1 MPSGSIYTYVA
12 NVNPGDGT
20 NQIVTSQGTVPLG
33 GYGYFLPDEV
43 VIAESKG
50 LILEAGIVGPA
61 QPGSTGPRLVSTL
74 KSTSGTVPVADG
86 NGGYTWEAGGG
97 SSGVSSFNTRTGAV
111 TLSKTDVTAT
121 GLAASDVGAD
131 ASGAAAAAQAAA
143 EAASLPLAGG
153 TMSGAI
159 AMGSHKITG
168 LTNGSAS
175 SDAAAFG
182 QIPTALPPNGSAGGD
197 LTGTYPN
204 PTLGTSGVTAGS
216 YGSATAVA
224 VVTFDAKGRATTA
237 SSTNI
242 QIAESQVTSLTTDL
256 AAKAPIASPTFTG
269 TTTAPEFSASGLTG
283 ATAAS
288 RYVGATASGA
298 PASGTFAVGDFV
310 IDQTGYVWVCTT
322 AGTPGTWTKVGG
334 GGSGGLAAVASTG
347 TSGTPLVNGTGNL
360 ISWTAPNDGAL
371 HAFFI
376 ALIANCTSA
385 ATGGLVNSTWTDPIG
400 NNHTAEVLAANLT
413 SGAHTTANG
422 ANNFGAYSPISP
434 NTTVAL
440 NQDSALTAGAV
451 TLYAT
456 IYAA

>member
-12 NVNPGDGT
+12 NANPGDGT

-111 TLSKTDVTAT
+111 TLSKADVTGT
-121 GLAASDVGAD
+121 GLAASDVGA
-131 ASGAAAAAQAAA
+131 
-143 EAASLPLAGG
+143 LPTSGG

-159 AMGSHKITG
+159 AMGSNKITG

-182 QIPTALPPNGSAGGD
+182 QIPTSLPPNGSAGGD
-197 LTGTYPN
+197 LIGSYPN

-216 YGSATAVA
+216 YGSATTVPAITV
-224 VVTFDAKGRATTA
+224 DAKGRVTA
-237 SSTNI
+237 AASDSI

-256 AAKAPIASPTFTG
+256 AAKAPLASPTFTG
-269 TTTAPEFSASGLTG
+269 TPAAPTAAADTNTTQLATTAFVLGQTSSSTPTMDGSGSAGTSTRYARADHVHPTDTSRAPLASPTFTGTPTAPTPSANDNSTKLATTAYVDGSYTPTTERVNAPGTPGSAQTIPAPQSDTISRLVLT
-283 ATAAS
+283 ANCTLTFPTAAAGKS
-288 RYVGATASGA
+288 FMLQVVQ
-298 PASGTFAVGDFV
+298 PASGGPYAITWPGSGV
-310 IDQTGYVWVCTT
+310 VWV
-322 AGTPGTWTKVGG
+322 AGSAPTQATVANKRDLYSFVCIDGTNWEGVQVSP
-334 GGSGGLAAVASTG
+334 SGG
-347 TSGTPLVNGTGNL
+347 
-360 ISWTAPNDGAL
+360 
-371 HAFFI
+371 
-376 ALIANCTSA
+376 
-385 ATGGLVNSTWTDPIG
+385 
-400 NNHTAEVLAANLT
+400 
-413 SGAHTTANG
+413 
-422 ANNFGAYSPISP
+422 Y
-434 NTTVAL
+434 
-440 NQDSALTAGAV
+440 
-451 TLYAT
+451 
-456 IYAA
+456 